1 MCKGLIAKKAGMS
14 RVFLETGE
22 AVPVTYLEVE
32 PNIIVRTKTEEKD
45 GYNAVVLGIGPKKWK
60 TRKGKEHTKF
70 KVQKEW
76 QVESLEGL
84 DPGTELTAKSIPAE
98 SIVTV
103 SGISKGKGFQGVI
116 KRHGFHGG
124 PKTHG
129 SHSHRRGGSI
139 GMCAFPGRVLKG
151 QKMPG
156 RMGNDKVTLSKRPVL
171 TSDPEK
177 GVICVKGPVPG
188 PTGATVFVTVES
200 SPESKE

>member
-1 MCKGLIAKKAGMS
+1 MS

-22 AVPVTYLEVE
+22 AVPVTYLEIE
-32 PNIIVRTKTEEKD
+32 PNIVVRTKTEEKD

-98 SIVTV
+98 SMVTV
-103 SGISKGKGFQGVI
+103 SGTSKGKGFQGVI

-156 RMGNDKVTLSKRPVL
+156 RMGNEKVTLNKRPVL
-171 TSDPEK
+171 ASDSEK

-188 PTGATVFVTVES
+188 PTGSTVFVTVES